1 MAKNKFQL
9 RSCAGGPF
17 KMMGASPVKMAIT
30 LGGTGANYTNKDNKS
45 GGDLSGGVG
54 LQFGNFNLGA
64 KATTSNTGKKASITG
79 GLNLE
84 PYKARFASDY
94 KGTSYTRVSGEYD
107 TKGSGKG
114 RLDFGVSRPGKSGC
128 VGGMCYGA
136 PVTGYNFSAF
146 GETGSEGNKAGISA
160 NYGMLSGEAARN
172 FTTGKNEYKFGL
184 NIPMVRS
191 KRSLKKKNN
200 R

>member
-30 LGGTGANYTNKDNKS
+30 LGGTGANYENKGGKGS
-45 GGDLSGGVG
+45 GDVSIGAG
-54 LQFGNFNLGA
+54 LQLGNFNLGA
-64 KATTSNTGKKASITG
+64 KATTSTAGKKASITG
-79 GLNLE
+79 GLNIE

-94 KGTSYTRVSGEYD
+94 KGTRYTRVSGEYD

-136 PVTGYNFSAF
+136 PVTGYNFSVF
-146 GETGSEGNKAGISA
+146 GEAGSKGNKAGVSG
-160 NYGMLSGEAARN
+160 NYGVFSGEAARN

-184 NIPMVRS
+184 NLPITRS
-191 KRSLKKKNN
+191 KRSLKKK
-200 R
+200 